1 MATAPILGGTTMA
14 YPSECEI
21 VRGYYGSSQ
30 VMADGSMRL
39 ELVNANPKDEITMS
53 WRGVT
58 TAQKDTILTAVA
70 TTATAS
76 VQFTAP
82 TRTVYRLET
91 RIGEDT
97 DLKMKMLLTPNRNYR
112 GNHGPCKRREG

>member
-39 ELVNANPKDEITMS
+39 ELVNANPKHTITMS

-76 VQFTAP
+76 VAFTAP
-82 TRTVYRLET
+82 TGTVYTLVT
-91 RIGEDT
+91 RSGEDT
-97 DLKMKMLLTPNRNYR
+97 DLKMTMIPTSNGNYR
-112 GNHGPCKRREG
+112 WNVGPLKLREV